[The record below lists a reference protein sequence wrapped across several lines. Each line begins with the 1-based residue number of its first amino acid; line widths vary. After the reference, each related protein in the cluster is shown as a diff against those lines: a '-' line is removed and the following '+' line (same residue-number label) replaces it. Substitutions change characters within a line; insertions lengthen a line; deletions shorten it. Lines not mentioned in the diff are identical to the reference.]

1 MVTFNLSGAF
11 NLKLMNTLLSKDL
24 ILALSALVTVEHR
37 KKLNRKKLSLTY
49 LTVRKLLNDINILSD
64 ELFIV
69 NKWPVTRHFQ
79 VDLVQDCQ
87 DYLAVG

>member
-1 MVTFNLSGAF
+1 
-11 NLKLMNTLLSKDL
+11 
-24 ILALSALVTVEHR
+24 
-37 KKLNRKKLSLTY
+37 
-49 LTVRKLLNDINILSD
+49 LLNDINILSD

-69 NKWPVTRHFQ
+69 NKWPVTRNFQ